1 MLQSSELPPWRW
13 SLLIVSNK
21 KQSVNKAQSANK
33 DQTESNDSSY
43 KSGYVAIVGRP
54 NVGKS
59 TLLNTILGQ
68 KISITSRKPQT
79 TRHNILGIHTTD
91 SVQMM
96 FLDTPGQH
104 LNTPRAIN
112 RYMNRA
118 ASSALADVDV
128 VIFVVDRLKWNEED
142 QMVMQRIRESGKI
155 CILAVNKIDRIS
167 DSEIL
172 LPHIQELAKELP
184 KAEFIPIS
192 AEKNK
197 NVDRLLELVETK
209 LSSGTRFFDED
220 QVTDR
225 SMRFMT
231 AEIVREKIMRQL
243 GEEVPYAATVE
254 IEKYEMR
261 GDLTHIHALVLV
273 ERDGQKSILI
283 GDKGSR
289 LKQIGIDAR
298 KDIQALCGT
307 KVMLELWVKV
317 KSGWSDDDRALQS
330 LGYD

>member
-1 MLQSSELPPWRW
+1 M
-13 SLLIVSNK
+13 
-21 KQSVNKAQSANK
+21 AF
-33 DQTESNDSSY
+33 

-59 TLLNTILGQ
+59 TLLNSILGQ

-79 TRHNILGIHTTD
+79 TRHNILGIYTAE

-118 ASSALADVDV
+118 ASSALSDVDV
-128 VIFVVDRLKWNEED
+128 VVFVVDRLKWNEED
-142 QMVMQRIRESGKI
+142 EMVLKRVRHSGKP
-155 CILAVNKIDRIS
+155 CIVAINKIDRLV
-167 DSEIL
+167 DADLL
-172 LPHIQELAKELP
+172 LPHIQELSSELDH
-184 KAEFIPIS
+184 AEFLPLS
-192 AEKNK
+192 ALKKN
-197 NVDRLLELVETK
+197 NVERLLQQVEAK
-209 LSSGTRFFDED
+209 LPAGEPFFDED

-225 SMRFMT
+225 SMRFMA
-231 AEIVREKIMRQL
+231 AEIIREKIMRQL
-243 GEEVPYAATVE
+243 GEEVPYASTVE
-254 IEKYEMR
+254 IEKYQMR
-261 GDLTHIHALVLV
+261 GNLTHIHALVLV
-273 ERDGQKSILI
+273 EREGQKSILI

-289 LKQIGIDAR
+289 LKQIGTDAR
-298 KDIQALCGT
+298 KDIETLCGT

>member
-1 MLQSSELPPWRW
+1 M
-13 SLLIVSNK
+13 
-21 KQSVNKAQSANK
+21 AF
-33 DQTESNDSSY
+33 

-59 TLLNTILGQ
+59 TLLNSILGQ

-79 TRHNILGIHTTD
+79 TRHNILGIHTD
-91 SVQMM
+91 ENVQMM

-118 ASSALADVDV
+118 ASSALSDVDV
-128 VIFVVDRLKWNEED
+128 VVFVVDRLKWNEED
-142 QMVMQRIRESGKI
+142 EMVLKRVRHSGKP
-155 CILAVNKIDRIS
+155 CIVAINKIDRLV
-167 DSEIL
+167 DADLL
-172 LPHIQELAKELP
+172 LPHIQELSSELDH
-184 KAEFIPIS
+184 AEFVPLS
-192 AEKNK
+192 ALKKN
-197 NVDRLLELVETK
+197 NVERLLQQVEAK
-209 LSSGTRFFDED
+209 LPAGEPFFDED

-225 SMRFMT
+225 SMRFMA
-231 AEIVREKIMRQL
+231 AEIIREKIMRQL

-254 IEKYEMR
+254 IENYEMR
-261 GDLTHIHALVLV
+261 GHLTHINALVLV
-273 ERDGQKSILI
+273 EREGQKSILI

-289 LKQIGIDAR
+289 LKQIGTEAR
-298 KDIQALCGT
+298 KDIETLCGT

-330 LGYD
+330 LGYN